1 MKPWTGFWVTQLW
14 SYPTK
19 LVGMMQDCFRAL
31 HSQAEE
37 WARKLEMVRIF
48 TASSL
53 GHIKAQ
59 QNWVLRDGVTLSH
72 GGNLCV
78 ATRPVPFPHWAA
90 VQHANAPLHTTS
102 PKDQPWKTCVHSTC
116 SGSLSCSPAVRVTEF
131 CQLFHI
137 RELESFSWTY
147 TNLLGYI
154 CSQNRARLTV
164 TNSWCSSAR
173 ARLTA
178 PCHVPKLRD
187 FQAEMRQKR
196 HSFCHIFPRNVAFLP
211 MGSAEPPGRA
221 KPIFL
226 LPILGAD
233 SKWKK
238 NCKTSVTSHKC
249 PKFQHVSTTSLPAS
263 SKIGPHRGTWPKVG
277 ALSWTASGFGF

>member
-59 QNWVLRDGVTLSH
+59 QNWVLRDRVTLSH

-178 PCHVPKLRD
+178 PCHVPKWRD

-196 HSFCHIFPRNVAFLP
+196 HSFCHIHGTSPSCQWAQQSLRGARNPVFCCQFW
-211 MGSAEPPGRA
+211 GRIPSEK
-221 KPIFL
+221 KPQN
-226 LPILGAD
+226 
-233 SKWKK
+233 K
-238 NCKTSVTSHKC
+238 CHKC